1 MLDELV
7 AKEEQQQ
14 RLKKIGIGLAV
25 LTGCLFLISVIRFF
39 SFSRRTS
46 SSSGPL
52 PGMDK
57 IDKADFTDP
66 LSLTA
71 QDSLTRAK
79 YKTAR
84 IPREEAGVED

>member
-1 MLDELV
+1 
-7 AKEEQQQ
+7 
-14 RLKKIGIGLAV
+14 
-25 LTGCLFLISVIRFF
+25 
-39 SFSRRTS
+39 
-46 SSSGPL
+46 
-52 PGMDK
+52 MDK